1 MGNWITALG
10 LPEVIEGL
18 LCCTTS
24 TFTALCSSCSTKY
37 PRFLFVLFL
46 VLGTI
51 LSFLVLTPNM
61 RSALDKL
68 PYFCTAVTTEEMCDN
83 LVGYGAVYRICFS
96 LAIFYGAFSLLML
109 NTTSGKDFRVKFHN
123 GFWFLKLVLLVAIL
137 VGAFHIPRRT
147 EFGRLFMYV
156 GLTAGFIFIMLQI
169 LLVIDFAHS
178 WSFSWGE
185 RMESG
190 NSNFWGFALVFS
202 TILVYSMAI
211 TMAVFYYLYF
221 TDLQNLSKCRG
232 NMFLISFNVFHCLL
246 ASIVSILP
254 RVQDSAPG
262 SGLLQSS
269 IVSLYTM
276 YLTWCTLSSEPDGSC
291 NPMGDVILEYDKVS
305 GVNGQAIFDCVL
317 MFALLIFACNVR
329 SSTSKLE
336 KIGFSLSKYPTREDH
351 SLSYLDKNDAEKYI
365 GEKYVDDENIDLEYN
380 YSFFHF
386 VMFLASLQLM
396 MVVTNWHSPDELADL
411 KKLVKNWATVWI
423 QLSSSFLCVLFYIWA
438 TVTPLLVRTWG
449 PCLGLDYESVPTED
463 DYERLRRRREMLR
476 ERKGKDRNLKS
487 RKKESNTTKDG
498 NDFNNSEQMREHELG
513 NLSSVQNSVQEASM
527 SKNLGVERRF
537 NTSEQTSER
546 RLGNLSLSSV
556 KAQQSG
562 ERIEQITEDSGLCDT
577 TNFTTQSRAVSR
589 ESSRGNESESRDNA
603 RLEHSSKSALSR
615 ETVHNEKTRTD
626 NKQGVDKDK
635 PYMHNVTTHNA
646 SFSPEHRSESGQ
658 KMPDEKQRNF
668 QASENVN
675 SSTNYN
681 ALDNSCNG
689 NGIHSQAEL
698 GNLGLNSKS
707 STLNPNS
714 AQLRLNKYTFS
725 EKQHSRNV
733 RPHSSM
739 ANPSITKKIL
749 PNRPYSSMAFTT
761 KTFRE
766 DSKGLKHNLSV
777 DNHTSTIRPVSCE
790 PSLTMQKKTFSLRKK
805 EERTLSFEEGNSK
818 ENTSSSIQ
826 RYVQSRVTSQEADN
840 IEQELSCVKESVT
853 HRDDLNV
860 LKSTESPV
868 VQNNATLSRSK
879 EGEKCSEDIFST
891 RDSKTNTNRNNYTPS
906 ATTTPLKM
914 QDHLKWV
921 KRLRSINILNK
932 RSISENNASA
942 ANRTDT
948 QDVSVEKKA
957 KKTEVKDESK
967 ETLRNV
973 SLDDTGSCKIN
984 TKFKEQSLKG
994 DKREKNTTREEESM
1008 ETFVNAFKSIDG
1020 SHKQNNTTERNEET
1034 LKQSSTLD
1042 QSLQDE
1048 KRTSNE
1054 FPQRTKCE
1062 NELQTPDVAKEIL
1075 RLQQKILKFQ
1085 AKVVKTQQKI
1095 FEMQQEGNL

>member
-1 MGNWITALG
+1 
-10 LPEVIEGL
+10 
-18 LCCTTS
+18 
-24 TFTALCSSCSTKY
+24 
-37 PRFLFVLFL
+37 
-46 VLGTI
+46 
-51 LSFLVLTPNM
+51 M

-96 LAIFYGAFSLLML
+96 LAIFYGVFSLLML
-109 NTTSGKDFRVKFHN
+109 NTTSGKDLRVKFHN

-137 VGAFHIPRRT
+137 VGAFHIPQRT
-147 EFGRLFMYV
+147 EFGRLLMYV

-246 ASIVSILP
+246 ASIVSVLP

-305 GVNGQAIFDCVL
+305 GVNGQAILDCVL

-351 SLSYLDKNDAEKYI
+351 YLDQNDAEKYI

-438 TVTPLLVRTWG
+438 TVTPLLVRIWG

-476 ERKGKDRNLKS
+476 ERKGKDGNLKS
-487 RKKESNTTKDG
+487 RKKERNTTKDG
-498 NDFNNSEQMREHELG
+498 NDFSNSEQMREHELG
-513 NLSSVQNSVQEASM
+513 NLSSVQNSVQEASI
-527 SKNLGVERRF
+527 SKNLAVERRF
-537 NTSEQTSER
+537 NTSEQASER
-546 RLGNLSLSSV
+546 KLRNLSLSSV
-556 KAQQSG
+556 KAQRSG
-562 ERIEQITEDSGLCDT
+562 EGIEQITEDSGLCDT

-589 ESSRGNESESRDNA
+589 ETSRGNEGESRENA
-603 RLEHSSKSALSR
+603 RLEHRSKSALSR
-615 ETVHNEKTRTD
+615 ETVHNEKTTTD

-635 PYMHNVTTHNA
+635 PYMDNVTTHNA
-646 SFSPEHRSESGQ
+646 SLSPEHRAESGQ
-658 KMPDEKQRNF
+658 KMPDEKRRNS

-681 ALDNSCNG
+681 ALDNSSNG
-689 NGIHSQAEL
+689 NDIYSQAEL

-725 EKQHSRNV
+725 KKQQSRNV

-739 ANPSITKKIL
+739 LNPSITKKTL

-805 EERTLSFEEGNSK
+805 EERTLSFEEGSSMD
-818 ENTSSSIQ
+818 NTSSSIQ
-826 RYVQSRVTSQEADN
+826 QYVQSTVISQEADN

-853 HRDDLNV
+853 HRDNLDV
-860 LKSTESPV
+860 LKSTETPV

-879 EGEKCSEDIFST
+879 EEEKCSEDIFST
-891 RDSKTNTNRNNYTPS
+891 KDSKTNTNRNNYTPS

-921 KRLRSINILNK
+921 KRLRSTKETLSNK
-932 RSISENNASA
+932 RSISENNA
-942 ANRTDT
+942 

-957 KKTEVKDESK
+957 KVTEGKDESK
-967 ETLRNV
+967 EVLRNV
-973 SLDDTGSCKIN
+973 ALDDTGSCKIN
-984 TKFKEQSLKG
+984 TKFKEQSLKA
-994 DKREKNTTREEESM
+994 DKQDKSTAREEESM

-1042 QSLQDE
+1042 QSLQAALDQSLQAQ
-1048 KRTSNE
+1048 K
-1054 FPQRTKCE
+1054 TKCE